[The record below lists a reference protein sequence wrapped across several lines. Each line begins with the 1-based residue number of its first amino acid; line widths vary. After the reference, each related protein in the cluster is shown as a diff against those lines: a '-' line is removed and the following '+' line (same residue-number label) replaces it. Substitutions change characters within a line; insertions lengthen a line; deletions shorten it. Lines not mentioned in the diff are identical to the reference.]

1 MGKVLGKPV
10 NPLYLKS
17 SMARVKRSV
26 ILREREKARK
36 RERERVTW
44 TKRFLI
50 LAKMIFLHHLLFSS
64 NLHFKLILKDSKN
77 FKNHFISLSVFY
89 LFKM

>member
-26 ILREREKARK
+26 IL